1 MNKRILFCILS
12 SAVMSGCASFT
23 EEEVVKAPVPTYEP
37 SVVSE
42 KEVYDTFILA
52 AKNVDESLRIY
63 AEVNNAAKRDELN
76 YEKIRQA
83 QWNAQY
89 VPEGLERPMTITWE
103 GPIRPLISQLTK
115 EVDYQVR
122 FIGDLPPVP
131 HTVSV
136 VAKNKPIIEIL
147 RDINAKVDGLV
158 DINIFSDSEAKI
170 IEVKYVDRFK

>member
-1 MNKRILFCILS
+1 M
-12 SAVMSGCASFT
+12 
-23 EEEVVKAPVPTYEP
+23 
-37 SVVSE
+37 
-42 KEVYDTFILA
+42 
-52 AKNVDESLRIY
+52 
-63 AEVNNAAKRDELN
+63 
-76 YEKIRQA
+76 
-83 QWNAQY
+83 
-89 VPEGLERPMTITWE
+89 
-103 GPIRPLISQLTK
+103 ISQLTK

-131 HTVSV
+131 YTVSV